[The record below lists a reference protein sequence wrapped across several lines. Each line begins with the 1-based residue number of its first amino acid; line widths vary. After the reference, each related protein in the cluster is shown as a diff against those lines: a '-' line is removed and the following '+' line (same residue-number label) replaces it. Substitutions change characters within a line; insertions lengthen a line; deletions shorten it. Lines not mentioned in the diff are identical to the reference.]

1 MTDRVSEE
9 KLNELYN
16 AVAESLTDTIKNGC
30 TEITPQGAAIKVR
43 ASAAYITAAI
53 KFLKD
58 NRIESPGNNPQLAK
72 LQEAMQSAEVGSPTL
87 PIFTDIEDLESLR
100 Q

>member
-1 MTDRVSEE
+1 MTGRVTED

-16 AVAESLTDTIKNGC
+16 AVAESLTDTIKNGA
-30 TEITPQGAAIKVR
+30 TEMAPDGSAVR
-43 ASAAYITAAI
+43 VKASAAYITAAI

-58 NRIESPGNNPQLAK
+58 NRIESPGTNPALKK
-72 LQEAMQSAEVGSPTL
+72 LQEAMENAEVGSPTL
-87 PIFTDIEDLESLR
+87 PIFTDIDDLESLR